1 MFCFSWDNKQTKSK
15 RFALVPIIS
24 RPNQNILLQFWK
36 QADQIKLVRFVP
48 EPMGQNGNE
57 LLLIQ
62 KNSDQTKTFC
72 FRSDL
77 KRTKSKRFAFV
88 PIISFDIGAFLLS
101 FRYRWHYYS
110 GTSMFLSRIERP
122 ECRWWR
128 YRPRCRCPA
137 MKWQEKIPDS
147 LLPVPSVPRFT
158 HNLVPPV
165 RQSFDKNGIFWDI
178 ILQHHEIWCKS
189 IPEFAFGGRYE
200 NTS

>member
-36 QADQIKLVRFVP
+36 QADQIKMFCFRSNNKGTKSKPFASIYKFFLLHRNVPLRLRQFLEQIKLVHFVP

-101 FRYRWHYYS
+101 FRYRWHY
-110 GTSMFLSRIERP
+110 
-122 ECRWWR
+122 
-128 YRPRCRCPA
+128 
-137 MKWQEKIPDS
+137 
-147 LLPVPSVPRFT
+147 
-158 HNLVPPV
+158 
-165 RQSFDKNGIFWDI
+165 
-178 ILQHHEIWCKS
+178 
-189 IPEFAFGGRYE
+189 
-200 NTS
+200 

>member
-15 RFALVPIIS
+15 RFALVLIIS

-36 QADQIKLVRFVP
+36 QADQIKLVCFVP

-77 KRTKSKRFAFV
+77 KGTKSKRFGFV

-101 FRYRWHYYS
+101 FRYRWHYYAVLAVS
-110 GTSMFLSRIERP
+110 AALQDTSPTLTAEPAKPQTSRP
-122 ECRWWR
+122 
-128 YRPRCRCPA
+128 PADTPCP
-137 MKWQEKIPDS
+137 
-147 LLPVPSVPRFT
+147 VF
-158 HNLVPPV
+158 
-165 RQSFDKNGIFWDI
+165 
-178 ILQHHEIWCKS
+178 
-189 IPEFAFGGRYE
+189 
-200 NTS
+200 

>member
-77 KRTKSKRFAFV
+77 KRTKSKRFGFV
-88 PIISFDIGAFLLS
+88 PIISFDIETKRLCFRFDLPFHSKLS
-101 FRYRWHYYS
+101 DLQW
-110 GTSMFLSRIERP
+110 TS
-122 ECRWWR
+122 
-128 YRPRCRCPA
+128 
-137 MKWQEKIPDS
+137 KIYISKTNKALWTNFSAS
-147 LLPVPSVPRFT
+147 LFI
-158 HNLVPPV
+158 HMY
-165 RQSFDKNGIFWDI
+165 
-178 ILQHHEIWCKS
+178 C
-189 IPEFAFGGRYE
+189 
-200 NTS
+200 

>member
-15 RFALVPIIS
+15 RYALVLIIS

-77 KRTKSKRFAFV
+77 KRTKSTRFAFV

-101 FRYRWHYYS
+101 FWYRWHYYS
-110 GTSMFLSRIERP
+110 LHITLRLKLFSTHSWSLTTKINYSCGFDNNIL
-122 ECRWWR
+122 
-128 YRPRCRCPA
+128 
-137 MKWQEKIPDS
+137 EK
-147 LLPVPSVPRFT
+147 V
-158 HNLVPPV
+158 
-165 RQSFDKNGIFWDI
+165 KNHKYG
-178 ILQHHEIWCKS
+178 L
-189 IPEFAFGGRYE
+189 
-200 NTS
+200 